1 MDRFSIFFA
10 GDNFAR
16 TCKEGADPY
25 EHVRGL
31 RETCQAAFC
40 NLETVLTD
48 RRLKASHSQIHIRT
62 HPENVDH
69 LTGPGGFD
77 AVSLANN
84 HILDY
89 GRDGLKDALSSLDM
103 MGIPHTGAG
112 LTREDAIRPAIV
124 EIDGTKVAFIGMAM
138 VGAMTD
144 SEACMVPLDIE
155 VVSEAI
161 GLAREAG
168 ASVVIC
174 SPHWGYEYV
183 HFPTPEQQTFGRKLI
198 DAGADLVVGH
208 HPHVVQGIE
217 TYKGR
222 FIFYSLGN
230 FNFTHAFLGP
240 THLGKL
246 GAVARVAFEDNAPV
260 SYKLTPFRINEYW
273 QPVPLPSEEANL
285 FQKWLAELS
294 EPLAGGITWKWWMRR
309 VGRDAFRGKLLGWF
323 SSVSLASGMSGKM
336 RMLGR
341 FAAWFA
347 KPATLRFAANAM
359 RSLLIHPGQRYIPPQ
374 EFREF
379 R

>member
-1 MDRFSIFFA
+1 MGRFSIFFA

-25 EHVRGL
+25 KHVRDL

-40 NLETVLTD
+40 NLETVLTNRQD
-48 RRLKASHSQIHIRT
+48 KASRSLIHIRT
-62 HPENVDH
+62 RPEDLRH

-84 HILDY
+84 HLLDY
-89 GRDGLKDALSSLDM
+89 GREGIEDAIAVLDRA
-103 MGIPHTGAG
+103 GITHTGAG
-112 LTREDAIRPAIV
+112 RTREDAIRPAIV
-124 EIDGTKVAFIGMAM
+124 EIGGTKVAFIGMAM
-138 VGAMTD
+138 VGTMTD
-144 SEACMVPLDIE
+144 SEVCIMPLDIA
-155 VVSEAI
+155 VASEAI
-161 GLAREAG
+161 GVARDAG

-183 HFPTPEQQTFGRKLI
+183 HFPTPDQQAFGRKLI

-217 TYKGR
+217 AYKGK

-240 THLGKL
+240 TSLGKL

-260 SYKLTPFRINEYW
+260 SYELTPFRINEYW

-285 FQKWLAELS
+285 FQKWLVEIS
-294 EPLAGGITWKWWMRR
+294 EPLADGISWKWWMRR
-309 VGRDAFRGKLLGWF
+309 VGRDAFRGKLWGWF
-323 SSVSLASGMSGKM
+323 TSIGLRSGIIGKM
-336 RMLGR
+336 RVLGR

-347 KPATLRFAANAM
+347 KPATLRFAANAIKCT
-359 RSLLIHPGQRYIPPQ
+359 LIPGQRYVPPE